1 MALFARKQAAV
12 GGEAAEGRAG
22 GLRSRALKI
31 DVPTDK
37 QDRALTSKVGIVAV
51 VGFGLGILWPR
62 LLQLPIGPDVPSGN
76 GPNRIATTS
85 SASGSPTS
93 SADPAV
99 VAGDADPG
107 SATSAAPGGED
118 EDGGKG
124 QTVVV
129 GEGRVE
135 SCGKKEKECGKVSFD
150 KTAKARLAEL
160 ARCPAAIGLEGKM
173 SLGIV
178 LNFEKNEVTVEG
190 EKKKSGLPSDTVR
203 GVVSCAIKELKG
215 VELEKIPH
223 QHAKYALVYDL
234 EFYPR
239 GQAPVASGQDKGGDD
254 AAAEDKTI
262 GRATVAWEKA
272 LVRESPEEG
281 KIVARLPQGTRVKLL
296 EEKGDWF
303 RIESSKGKGWVYRQA
318 IGK

>member
-1 MALFARKQAAV
+1 MALFARKQA
-12 GGEAAEGRAG
+12 G
-22 GLRSRALKI
+22 ALKI
-31 DVPTDK
+31 EVPTEK

-62 LLQLPIGPDVPSGN
+62 LLQLPIGPDVPSGS
-76 GPNRIATTS
+76 GPNRVAAAS

-99 VAGDADPG
+99 VAGDADPASSG
-107 SATSAAPGGED
+107 DASPGGED
-118 EDGGKG
+118 EVDASNR

-135 SCGKKEKECGKVSFD
+135 GCGKKEKDCGKVTFD
-150 KTAKARLAEL
+150 KTAKARLSEL
-160 ARCPAAIGLEGKM
+160 ARCPAAIGLDGKM

-190 EKKKSGLPSDTVR
+190 EKKKSGLPSDTIR
-203 GVVSCAIKELKG
+203 GVVTCAIKELKG

-223 QHAKYALVYDL
+223 QHAKYSLVYDI
-234 EFYPR
+234 EFYPP
-239 GQAPVASGQDKGGDD
+239 GKAPAASSGDKGGDTPAD
-254 AAAEDKTI
+254 DKSI